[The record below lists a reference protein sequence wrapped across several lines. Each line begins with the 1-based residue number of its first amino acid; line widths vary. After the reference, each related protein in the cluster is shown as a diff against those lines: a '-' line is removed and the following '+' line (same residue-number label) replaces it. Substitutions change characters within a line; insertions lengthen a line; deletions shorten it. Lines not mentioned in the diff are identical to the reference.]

1 MSTRR
6 LLLPL
11 YLLTLSGALVSSEL
25 VLESGYSIST
35 VLDFNKPLP
44 SGGINGHGVHPFALH
59 PLNRSPNLLLLLD
72 STNSSF
78 YSLELP
84 VSQGAESGLRLLSG
98 KRTAGFA
105 DGDAISAMF
114 NRPRSFTVD
123 NNDNVYVADRI
134 NHVIRK
140 INGFSARVNL
150 PSRCPELVRLLP
162 TLPKG
167 ARLLSGLERRSHIA
181 ALLSETTNTTA
192 VASYLLLCLTTT
204 IAGGYSK
211 KAGHTDGPAQN
222 ATFSENFDILFMP
235 KMCSLLISDRGSRM
249 IRQMNL
255 KPEDCVEKPLSSQ
268 GLGAISVSAIAV
280 LALLCGLTL
289 GFMAR
294 PFLISS
300 SSEASMSHCIPRLWN
315 HIQISRRKPALMF
328 CSGIRSVVA
337 SSKTLHLLSFRLIN
351 FSLGYMR
358 VVFRNIRLER
368 LVHGKEP
375 VLLLDADFV
384 TDEMKDLISFEEENS
399 VLDLSSSANQVE
411 TEEASGRNL
420 HEAED
425 ESNLNEK
432 IDNMLVTNLQDFT
445 ASSKEQSL
453 VNRRRNGVHD
463 L

>member
-11 YLLTLSGALVSSEL
+11 YLLTLSGALVSSEI

-44 SGGINGHGVHPFALH
+44 SGGINGYGVHPFALH

-84 VSQGAESGLRLLSG
+84 VSQESGLRLLSG

-123 NNDNVYVADRI
+123 NNDNVYVADQF

-140 INGFSARVNL
+140 INGFS
-150 PSRCPELVRLLP
+150 
-162 TLPKG
+162 G
-167 ARLLSGLERRSHIA
+167 
-181 ALLSETTNTTA
+181 
-192 VASYLLLCLTTT
+192 LTTT

-222 ATFSENFDILFMP
+222 ATFSEDFDILFVR

-255 KPEDCVEKPLSSQ
+255 KPEDCEEKPLSRQ
-268 GLGAISVSAIAV
+268 GLGAIPVSAIAV
-280 LALLCGLTL
+280 LALLCGLLL

-294 PFLISS
+294 PFVISS
-300 SSEASMSHCIPRLWN
+300 SSEASMSHCILRLWN
-315 HIQISRRKPALMF
+315 HIQITRRKPALMF

-358 VVFRNIRLER
+358 VVFRNISLEK
-368 LVHGKEP
+368 LVRGKEP

-384 TDEMKDLISFEEENS
+384 SRNPTLKLQQFTDEMKDLMYFEEENS
-399 VLDLSSSANQVE
+399 VLDLSSSANQVA

-420 HEAED
+420 HETED
-425 ESNLNEK
+425 ESNLNVK
-432 IDNMLVTNLQDFT
+432 IDNMLVTNLLDFT

-453 VNRRRNGVHD
+453 VKRRRNDVHD
-463 L
+463 LSI

>member
-84 VSQGAESGLRLLSG
+84 VSQESGLRLLSG

-140 INGFSARVNL
+140 INGFS
-150 PSRCPELVRLLP
+150 
-162 TLPKG
+162 G
-167 ARLLSGLERRSHIA
+167 
-181 ALLSETTNTTA
+181 
-192 VASYLLLCLTTT
+192 LTTT